1 MEQLFDTDALTTL
14 TVSELS
20 ARIGEALRRAF
31 PSSLWVQGEIHGLKR
46 ADNGHVYFD
55 LVEPSTTGRRHAASV
70 PVVLW
75 EDDKHEV
82 NRTLKAHGAGLRM
95 TDGLAVRIQ
104 GRVAFHANRTRLQ
117 FRMTGIDPD
126 YTLGRMAAERDR
138 LLQALAAE
146 GLLDANARR
155 PLPAVP
161 LRVGLVTSDGSAAC
175 EDFLH
180 ELEASGIG
188 WQVSIVSARVQG
200 TLAAASVASALR
212 LAAGHGVDV
221 VGLVRG
227 GGSRSDLAA
236 FDSELIARAIVHLP
250 VPVLTGI
257 GHETDDSVADAV
269 AHTRY
274 KTPTA
279 CAAGLVERVRRWC
292 ARRDEVWDGVVR
304 RSAHLLDRQER
315 HLDATAD
322 AVARAG
328 RTSLRRADQDVDR
341 AARRLATTAPR
352 STRDA
357 ERHLD
362 GLAARVAALDPARVL
377 ARGWSLTH
385 TADGRLVRSPA
396 DVGAGDRLV
405 TRVAAGEIRSTVDA

>member
-1 MEQLFDTDALTTL
+1 MEQLFDTDALDTL

-20 ARIGEALRRAF
+20 SRIGAVIRKEF
-31 PSSLWVQGEIHGLKR
+31 GGPLWVEGEIHSLSR
-46 ADNGHVYFD
+46 PASGHVYFD
-55 LVEPSTTGRRHAASV
+55 LVEPSATGRRQAASV

-75 EDDKHEV
+75 ESDKHGV
-82 NRTLKAHGAGLRM
+82 NQSLKRSGADLRM
-95 TDGLAVRIQ
+95 TDGLAVRIRGTVSFYNAQ
-104 GRVAFHANRTRLQ
+104 SRVQLQ
-117 FRMTGIDPD
+117 MSGIDPA

-138 LLQALAAE
+138 LLQTLAAE

-180 ELEASGIG
+180 ELSASGLG
-188 WQVSIVSARVQG
+188 WRVSIVHARVQG
-200 TLAAASVASALR
+200 NLAAATVASALR
-212 LAAGHGVDV
+212 VAAASGVDV
-221 VGLVRG
+221 VALVRG

-236 FDSELIARAIVHLP
+236 FDSELIARAIAHLP

-257 GHETDDSVADAV
+257 GHETDESVADTV
-269 AHTRY
+269 AHTRF

-279 CAAGLVERVRRWC
+279 CAAGLVDHVRRWC
-292 ARRDEVWDGVVR
+292 ARRDDVWDRIVQR
-304 RSAHLLDRQER
+304 ATALLDHHTRG
-315 HLDATAD
+315 LDVTAD
-322 AVARAG
+322 AVVRAAQG
-328 RTSLRRADQDVDR
+328 SLRRADQDLDL
-341 AARRLATTAPR
+341 ATRRLRVAAPR
-352 STRDA
+352 SVRDA

-362 GLAARVAALDPARVL
+362 GLAARVAALDPARAL

-385 TADGRLVRSPA
+385 TVDGRLVRSPA
-396 DVGAGDRLV
+396 DVAAGDRLV

>member
-1 MEQLFDTDALTTL
+1 MEQLFDTDAPTTL
-14 TVSELS
+14 TVGELS

-31 PSSLWVQGEIHGLKR
+31 PTPLWVQGEIHGLKR

-55 LVEPSTTGRRHAASV
+55 LVEPSATGRRHAASV

-95 TDGLAVRIQ
+95 TDGLAVRIH

-146 GLLDANARR
+146 GLLDANASR

-180 ELEASGIG
+180 ELETSGLG
-188 WQVSIVSARVQG
+188 WQVSIVAARVQG
-200 TLAAASVASALR
+200 ALAAASVASALR
-212 LAAGHGVDV
+212 VAAGHGVDV
-221 VGLVRG
+221 VALVRG

-236 FDSELIARAIVHLP
+236 FDSELIARAIAHLP

-279 CAAGLVERVRRWC
+279 CAAGLVDRVRRWC
-292 ARRDEVWDGVVR
+292 ARRDEVWDAVLR
-304 RSAHLLDRQER
+304 RSTTHLDRHER
-315 HLDATAD
+315 RLDTNAD
-322 AVARAG
+322 VAARAAQG
-328 RTSLRRADQDVDR
+328 TLRRADQDLAR
-341 AARRLATTAPR
+341 AARRFVGSTPR
-352 STRDA
+352 PTRDA
-357 ERHLD
+357 ARHLD
-362 GLAARVAALDPARVL
+362 GLAARVAALDPARAL

-396 DVGAGDRLV
+396 DVAAGDRLV